1 MHAPNSIG
9 PTYGFL
15 CLFSVIA
22 AVVKVWRP
30 LSISRSL
37 LRAWAIYFVNLGLHC
52 LGVAGGLWDTRS
64 VSPPFNPPSQF
75 RDSPVSNAVFPSRR
89 FQFILRCSF
98 HCAHF
103 IVLISLCSFPRWQ
116 LDIGRDLLGSHCF
129 SAKITQPLFT
139 SLLHPNDRSVQWVW
153 SSIFTVSCHV
163 FSVSRTNSVFHVVA
177 CVIAS
182 RKPAVSRTAHRREI
196 AFGESTLPHM
206 EGI

>member
-1 MHAPNSIG
+1 M
-9 PTYGFL
+9 
-15 CLFSVIA
+15 
-22 AVVKVWRP
+22 KVLRP

-103 IVLISLCSFPRWQ
+103 IVLISLCSFHCAHFRDGSLISGETCWAHTASQQRSLNHYSPLCCTRMIGVSSGSGPAFSPFLVTFFLFHAQIACFTLWPVSLPRE
-116 LDIGRDLLGSHCF
+116 S
-129 SAKITQPLFT
+129 P
-139 SLLHPNDRSVQWVW
+139 RSVEPL
-153 SSIFTVSCHV
+153 TVERSLSGNRHCLTWR
-163 FSVSRTNSVFHVVA
+163 VS
-177 CVIAS
+177 
-182 RKPAVSRTAHRREI
+182 ED
-196 AFGESTLPHM
+196 
-206 EGI
+206 